1 MLASQPPWRPPPFWT
16 SPKLCNQS
24 TVRPKTGN
32 KHFGAYRQGA
42 KAGGGSSY
50 DWKLNIVSGFCQSCR
65 EGGAKIFQIF
75 NRLLFIRLI
84 RSLLSFALWIFCSL
98 TAQQGFRLR
107 DPLSIYYES
116 WWCGNTS
123 HHLISYVI
131 WSTYILALGNKCC
144 SL

>member
-1 MLASQPPWRPPPFWT
+1 MKKGECSPPSPLFEPLSNYACRAQWGQRPETSILAH
-16 SPKLCNQS
+16 N
-24 TVRPKTGN
+24 
-32 KHFGAYRQGA
+32 RQGA

-65 EGGAKIFQIF
+65 EGGARIFQIF

-116 WWCGNTS
+116 WWCGNAR
-123 HHLISYVI
+123 HHLITYVI